1 MVKKLLKNIG
11 IIVITILLLYSFY
24 LNGDWL
30 ELCAGL
36 AFFLFGMQSIQ
47 DGLEKLAGGRLERV
61 LAKKTETPFKSL
73 LFGISSTLILQSTT
87 VVALLI
93 IAFISTGLITLTAG
107 IGIIIGANIGS
118 SGGIWLLALAGQNV
132 SLGPFAYP
140 MVVMGILASFAGK
153 TAKAAG
159 RVLIGVAFI
168 LLAIDLIKSG
178 FSSFT
183 EDFDILSYQLEGW
196 MGILILVFVGT
207 ALTIVLQS
215 SHATIML
222 ILTMLALAQI
232 DAPQGYALT
241 VGAIVGS
248 ALSTGIL
255 GFLGGD
261 RAGMRVAGSHVIY
274 NTGTAIVILILLKPI
289 ITLLDLFAIKLALD
303 PLIQIAAF
311 YTLFN
316 IVGLLLFWPLKGR
329 LALFLEKM
337 IPNIP
342 EPKQIVDFSG
352 DYSDSEV
359 EVEYTPPKYL
369 LDNALSS
376 TQTATQAVLQELT
389 YLSKVS
395 LEVICHILFLKRE
408 ILSAKEVTPE
418 SITQYDD
425 FDPVDA
431 DLLYRKHIKNLYSEL
446 LTFISKIEYNKNE
459 EKYQS
464 VLSTCQIIAFKL
476 VSAVKN
482 SHHLQKNLKYY
493 LSRDPSVAQNFYIR
507 LREYIVSNLRT
518 VYSLHVYNEDESSSH
533 LSSAEM
539 KEELKNQNQASLLY
553 PQLQEIP
560 LAELIEYSR
569 KFESQFRSDV
579 YSALKSGSIDGFTTS
594 SILNDLNYSTQIVE
608 SLFNILKIISLQD
621 QPFLEKVDDILTM
634 EENDL

>member
-24 LNGDWL
+24 LNGNWL

-36 AFFLFGMQSIQ
+36 AFFLFGMQSMQ
-47 DGLEKLAGGRLERV
+47 DGLEKLAGGKLERI
-61 LAKKTETPFKSL
+61 LAKRTETPFKSL

-93 IAFISTGLITLTAG
+93 IAFISTGLIPLTAG

-159 RVLIGVAFI
+159 RVLIGIAFI

-248 ALSTGIL
+248 ALATGIL

-289 ITLLDLFAIKLALD
+289 ITLLDLFAIRLTLD

-337 IPNIP
+337 IPNLP

-352 DYSDSEV
+352 DYSETEV
-359 EVEYTPPKYL
+359 EVQYTPPKYL
-369 LDNALSS
+369 LDTALSS

-533 LSSAEM
+533 LSSEEM
-539 KEELKNQNQASLLY
+539 KEELKNQASLLY

-634 EENDL
+634 ETNDF

>member
-11 IIVITILLLYSFY
+11 IIVITVLLLYSFY
-24 LNGDWL
+24 LNSDWL

-36 AFFLFGMQSIQ
+36 AFFLFGMQSMQ
-47 DGLEKLAGGRLERV
+47 DGLEKLAGGRLERI
-61 LAKKTETPFKSL
+61 LAKRTETPFKSL

-248 ALSTGIL
+248 ALATGIL

-289 ITLLDLFAIKLALD
+289 ITLLDLFAIKLSLD

-352 DYSDSEV
+352 DYSETEV
-359 EVEYTPPKYL
+359 EVQYTPPKYL
-369 LDNALSS
+369 LDTALSS

-408 ILSAKEVTPE
+408 VLSAKEVTPE

-493 LSRDPSVAQNFYIR
+493 LSRDPSMAQNFYIR

-533 LSSAEM
+533 LSSVEM
-539 KEELKNQNQASLLY
+539 KEELKNQASLLY

>member
-61 LAKKTETPFKSL
+61 LAKRTETPFKSL

-352 DYSDSEV
+352 DYSETEV
-359 EVEYTPPKYL
+359 EVQYTPPKYL
-369 LDNALSS
+369 LDTALSS

-539 KEELKNQNQASLLY
+539 KEELKNQASLLY

-621 QPFLEKVDDILTM
+621 QPFLEKIDDILTM

>member
-36 AFFLFGMQSIQ
+36 AFFLFGMQSMQ

-196 MGILILVFVGT
+196 MGILIPVFVGT

-352 DYSDSEV
+352 DYSETEV
-359 EVEYTPPKYL
+359 EVQYTPPKYL
-369 LDNALSS
+369 LDTALSS

-539 KEELKNQNQASLLY
+539 KEELKNQASLLY

>member
-11 IIVITILLLYSFY
+11 IIVITVLLLYSFY

-36 AFFLFGMQSIQ
+36 AFFLFGMQSMQ
-47 DGLEKLAGGRLERV
+47 DGLEKLAGGRLERI
-61 LAKKTETPFKSL
+61 LAKRTETPFKSL

-241 VGAIVGS
+241 IGAIVGS
-248 ALSTGIL
+248 ALATGIL

-274 NTGTAIVILILLKPI
+274 NAETAIVILILFKPI

-352 DYSDSEV
+352 DYSEREV
-359 EVEYTPPKYL
+359 EVQYTPPKYL
-369 LDNALSS
+369 LDTALSS

-408 ILSAKEVTPE
+408 VLSAKEVTPE

-493 LSRDPSVAQNFYIR
+493 LSRDPSMAQNFYIR

-533 LSSAEM
+533 LSSPEM
-539 KEELKNQNQASLLY
+539 KEELKNQASLLY

>member
-47 DGLEKLAGGRLERV
+47 DGLEKLAGGRLERI
-61 LAKKTETPFKSL
+61 LAKRTETPFKSL

-241 VGAIVGS
+241 IGAIVGS

-352 DYSDSEV
+352 DYSETEV
-359 EVEYTPPKYL
+359 EVQYTPPKYL
-369 LDNALSS
+369 LDTALSS

-408 ILSAKEVTPE
+408 VLSAKEVTPE

-539 KEELKNQNQASLLY
+539 KEELKNQASLLY

-579 YSALKSGSIDGFTTS
+579 YSALKSGAIDGFTTS

>member
-47 DGLEKLAGGRLERV
+47 DGLEKLAGGRLERI
-61 LAKKTETPFKSL
+61 LAKRTETPFKSL

-352 DYSDSEV
+352 DYSETEV
-359 EVEYTPPKYL
+359 EVQYTPPKYL
-369 LDNALSS
+369 LDTALSS

-539 KEELKNQNQASLLY
+539 KEELKNQASLLY

>member
-24 LNGDWL
+24 LNDDWL

-36 AFFLFGMQSIQ
+36 AFFLFGMQSMQ
-47 DGLEKLAGGRLERV
+47 DGLEKLAGGRLERI
-61 LAKKTETPFKSL
+61 LAKRTETPFKSL

-87 VVALLI
+87 VVSLLI

-248 ALSTGIL
+248 ALATGIL

-289 ITLLDLFAIKLALD
+289 VTLLDLFAIKLALD

-352 DYSDSEV
+352 DYSETEV
-359 EVEYTPPKYL
+359 EVQYTPPKYL
-369 LDNALSS
+369 LDTALSS

-507 LREYIVSNLRT
+507 LREYIVSNLRS

-539 KEELKNQNQASLLY
+539 KEELKNQASLLY

>member
-47 DGLEKLAGGRLERV
+47 DGLEKLAGGRLERI
-61 LAKKTETPFKSL
+61 LAKRTETPFKSL

-241 VGAIVGS
+241 IGAIVGS

-352 DYSDSEV
+352 DYSETEV
-359 EVEYTPPKYL
+359 EVQYTPPKYL
-369 LDNALSS
+369 LDTALSS

-539 KEELKNQNQASLLY
+539 KEELKNQASLLY
-553 PQLQEIP
+553 PQLQEIL

>member
-1 MVKKLLKNIG
+1 
-11 IIVITILLLYSFY
+11 
-24 LNGDWL
+24 
-30 ELCAGL
+30 
-36 AFFLFGMQSIQ
+36 
-47 DGLEKLAGGRLERV
+47 
-61 LAKKTETPFKSL
+61 
-73 LFGISSTLILQSTT
+73 
-87 VVALLI
+87 
-93 IAFISTGLITLTAG
+93 
-107 IGIIIGANIGS
+107 
-118 SGGIWLLALAGQNV
+118 
-132 SLGPFAYP
+132 
-140 MVVMGILASFAGK
+140 
-153 TAKAAG
+153 
-159 RVLIGVAFI
+159 
-168 LLAIDLIKSG
+168 
-178 FSSFT
+178 
-183 EDFDILSYQLEGW
+183 
-196 MGILILVFVGT
+196 
-207 ALTIVLQS
+207 
-215 SHATIML
+215 
-222 ILTMLALAQI
+222 
-232 DAPQGYALT
+232 
-241 VGAIVGS
+241 
-248 ALSTGIL
+248 
-255 GFLGGD
+255 
-261 RAGMRVAGSHVIY
+261 
-274 NTGTAIVILILLKPI
+274 
-289 ITLLDLFAIKLALD
+289 
-303 PLIQIAAF
+303 
-311 YTLFN
+311 
-316 IVGLLLFWPLKGR
+316 
-329 LALFLEKM
+329 M

-352 DYSDSEV
+352 DYSETEV
-359 EVEYTPPKYL
+359 EVQYTPPKYL
-369 LDNALSS
+369 LDTALSS

-408 ILSAKEVTPE
+408 VLSAKEVTPE

-539 KEELKNQNQASLLY
+539 KEELKNQASLLY

-621 QPFLEKVDDILTM
+621 QPFLEKIDDILTM

>member
-24 LNGDWL
+24 LNSDWL

-36 AFFLFGMQSIQ
+36 AFFLFGMQSMQ
-47 DGLEKLAGGRLERV
+47 DGLEKLAGGRLERI
-61 LAKKTETPFKSL
+61 LAKRTETPFKSL

-118 SGGIWLLALAGQNV
+118 SGGIWLLAIAGQNV

-153 TAKAAG
+153 TAKSAG

-248 ALSTGIL
+248 ALATGIL

-289 ITLLDLFAIKLALD
+289 ITLLDLFAIKLTLD

-352 DYSDSEV
+352 DYSETEV
-359 EVEYTPPKYL
+359 EVQYTPPKYL
-369 LDNALSS
+369 LDTALSS

-408 ILSAKEVTPE
+408 VLSAKEVTPE

-539 KEELKNQNQASLLY
+539 KEELKNEHLFSTHNY
-553 PQLQEIP
+553 KRFP
-560 LAELIEYSR
+560 LR
-569 KFESQFRSDV
+569 
-579 YSALKSGSIDGFTTS
+579 
-594 SILNDLNYSTQIVE
+594 N
-608 SLFNILKIISLQD
+608 
-621 QPFLEKVDDILTM
+621 
-634 EENDL
+634 

>member
-36 AFFLFGMQSIQ
+36 AFFLFGMQSMQ
-47 DGLEKLAGGRLERV
+47 DGLEQLAGGRLERI
-61 LAKKTETPFKSL
+61 LAKRTETPFKSL

-107 IGIIIGANIGS
+107 IGIIIGANVGA

-168 LLAIDLIKSG
+168 LLAIDLIKNG

-183 EDFDILSYQLEGW
+183 EDFDILSYQLNGW
-196 MGILILVFVGT
+196 MGIIILVLVGT

-241 VGAIVGS
+241 IGAIVGS
-248 ALSTGIL
+248 ALATGIL

-261 RAGMRVAGSHVIY
+261 RSGMRVAGSHVIY
-274 NTGTAIVILILLKPI
+274 NAGTALVVLILLKPI
-289 ITLLDLFAIKLALD
+289 ITLLNLFAIKFALD

-316 IVGLLLFWPLKGR
+316 IIGLLLFWPLKGK
-329 LALFLEKM
+329 LALLLEKI

-352 DYSDSEV
+352 DYSETEV
-359 EVEYTPPKYL
+359 EVQYTPPKYL

-395 LEVICHILFLKRE
+395 LEVICHILFLKTE
-408 ILSAKEVTPE
+408 VLSAKEVTPE
-418 SITQYDD
+418 SIRQYDD

-446 LTFISKIEYNKNE
+446 LTFISKIEYNENE
-459 EKYQS
+459 QKYQS

-493 LSRDPSVAQNFYIR
+493 LSRDPSIAQNFYIR
-507 LREYIVSNLRT
+507 LRQYIVDNLRT
-518 VYSLHVYNEDESSSH
+518 IYSLHFYGENEPSSKDSIK
-533 LSSAEM
+533 AIG
-539 KEELKNQNQASLLY
+539 EELGSPKSLLY

-560 LAELIEYSR
+560 LIELIENSR

-579 YSALKSGSIDGFTTS
+579 YSALKKGEIDGFTTS
-594 SILNDLNYSTQIVE
+594 SILNDLNYSAQIVE
-608 SLFNILKIISLQD
+608 SLFNILKMISLQD

-634 EENDL
+634 EESEL

>member
-36 AFFLFGMQSIQ
+36 AFFLFGMQSMQ
-47 DGLEKLAGGRLERV
+47 DGLEKLAGGRLERI
-61 LAKKTETPFKSL
+61 LAKRTETPFKSL

-248 ALSTGIL
+248 ALATGIL

-289 ITLLDLFAIKLALD
+289 ITLLDLFAIKLTLD

-352 DYSDSEV
+352 DYSETEV
-359 EVEYTPPKYL
+359 EVQYTPPKYL
-369 LDNALSS
+369 LDTALSS

-408 ILSAKEVTPE
+408 VLSAKEVTPE

-539 KEELKNQNQASLLY
+539 KEELKNQASLLY

>member
-11 IIVITILLLYSFY
+11 IIVITVLLLYSFY

-36 AFFLFGMQSIQ
+36 AFFLFGMQSMQ
-47 DGLEKLAGGRLERV
+47 DGLEKLAGGRLERI
-61 LAKKTETPFKSL
+61 LAKRTETPFKSL

-93 IAFISTGLITLTAG
+93 IAFISTGLIPLTAG

-118 SGGIWLLALAGQNV
+118 SGGIWLLAIAGQNV

-248 ALSTGIL
+248 ALATGIL

-289 ITLLDLFAIKLALD
+289 ITLLDLFAIKLTLD

-352 DYSDSEV
+352 DYSETEV
-359 EVEYTPPKYL
+359 EVQYTPPKYL
-369 LDNALSS
+369 LDTALSS

-408 ILSAKEVTPE
+408 VLSAKEVTPE

-539 KEELKNQNQASLLY
+539 KEELKNQASLLY

>member
-36 AFFLFGMQSIQ
+36 AFFLFGMQGMQ
-47 DGLEKLAGGRLERV
+47 DGLEKLAGGRLERI
-61 LAKKTETPFKSL
+61 LAKRTETPFKSL

-248 ALSTGIL
+248 ALATGIL

-352 DYSDSEV
+352 DYSETEV
-359 EVEYTPPKYL
+359 EVQYTPPKYL
-369 LDNALSS
+369 LDTALSS

-408 ILSAKEVTPE
+408 VLSAKEVTPE

-493 LSRDPSVAQNFYIR
+493 LSRDPSMAQNFYIR

-533 LSSAEM
+533 LSSVEM
-539 KEELKNQNQASLLY
+539 KEELKNQASLLY

>member
-11 IIVITILLLYSFY
+11 IIVITVLLLYSFY

-36 AFFLFGMQSIQ
+36 AFFLFGMQSMQ
-47 DGLEKLAGGRLERV
+47 DGLEKLAGGRLERI
-61 LAKKTETPFKSL
+61 LAKRTETPFKSL

-241 VGAIVGS
+241 IGAIVGS
-248 ALSTGIL
+248 ALATGIL

-274 NTGTAIVILILLKPI
+274 NAGTAIVILILFKPI

-352 DYSDSEV
+352 DYSEREV
-359 EVEYTPPKYL
+359 EVQYTPPKYL
-369 LDNALSS
+369 LDTALSS

-408 ILSAKEVTPE
+408 VLSAKEVTPE

-493 LSRDPSVAQNFYIR
+493 LSRDPSMAQNFYIR

-533 LSSAEM
+533 LSSPEM
-539 KEELKNQNQASLLY
+539 KEELKNQASLLY

>member
-47 DGLEKLAGGRLERV
+47 DGLEKLAGGRLERI
-61 LAKKTETPFKSL
+61 LAKRTETPFKSL

-222 ILTMLALAQI
+222 ILTMLAFAQI

-352 DYSDSEV
+352 DYSETEV
-359 EVEYTPPKYL
+359 EVQYTPPKYL
-369 LDNALSS
+369 LDTALSS

-539 KEELKNQNQASLLY
+539 KEELKNQASLLY

-621 QPFLEKVDDILTM
+621 QPFLEKIDDILTM

>member
-24 LNGDWL
+24 LNSDWL

-36 AFFLFGMQSIQ
+36 AFFLFGMQSMQ
-47 DGLEKLAGGRLERV
+47 DGLEKLAGGRLERI
-61 LAKKTETPFKSL
+61 LAKRTETPFKSL

-118 SGGIWLLALAGQNV
+118 SGGIWLLAIAGQNV

-248 ALSTGIL
+248 ALATGIL

-289 ITLLDLFAIKLALD
+289 ITLLDLFAIKLTLD

-352 DYSDSEV
+352 DYSETEV
-359 EVEYTPPKYL
+359 EVQYTPPKYL
-369 LDNALSS
+369 LDTALSS

-408 ILSAKEVTPE
+408 VLSAKEVTPE

-539 KEELKNQNQASLLY
+539 KEELKNQASLLY

>member
-11 IIVITILLLYSFY
+11 IIVITVLLLYSFY
-24 LNGDWL
+24 LNSDWL

-36 AFFLFGMQSIQ
+36 AFFLFGMQSMQ
-47 DGLEKLAGGRLERV
+47 DGLEKLAGGRLERI
-61 LAKKTETPFKSL
+61 LAKRTETPFKSL

-118 SGGIWLLALAGQNV
+118 SGGIWLLAIAGQNV

-248 ALSTGIL
+248 ALATGIL

-289 ITLLDLFAIKLALD
+289 ITLLDLFAIKLTLD

-352 DYSDSEV
+352 DYSETEV
-359 EVEYTPPKYL
+359 EVQYTPPKYL
-369 LDNALSS
+369 LDTALSS

-408 ILSAKEVTPE
+408 VLSAKEVTPE
-418 SITQYDD
+418 SIPQYDD

-482 SHHLQKNLKYY
+482 SNHLQKNLKYY

-539 KEELKNQNQASLLY
+539 KEELKNQASLLY